1 MYSIGF
7 PDMFTSS
14 STNLVADHEAS
25 YQNLRL
31 LLLSDT
37 NSLLGDPYYGTPLRR
52 TIYAQNDSVIRDLV
66 VDAIYTSVLTFMPQV
81 VLKRNDINVT
91 SKDNQL
97 YATLNSTNLIDYTT
111 DMYDI
116 KLTDT
121 EKY

>member
-37 NSLLGDPYYGTPLRR
+37 KSLLGDPYYGTPLRR
-52 TIYAQNDSVIRDLV
+52 TIYAQNDGVVRDLV

-81 VLKRNDINVT
+81 ILKRHDINVT

-97 YATLNSTNLIDYTT
+97 YATLTATNLIDYTT

>member
-1 MYSIGF
+1 
-7 PDMFTSS
+7 
-14 STNLVADHEAS
+14 
-25 YQNLRL
+25 
-31 LLLSDT
+31 
-37 NSLLGDPYYGTPLRR
+37 
-52 TIYAQNDSVIRDLV
+52 
-66 VDAIYTSVLTFMPQV
+66 MPQV

>member
-1 MYSIGF
+1 M
-7 PDMFTSS
+7 
-14 STNLVADHEAS
+14 
-25 YQNLRL
+25 
-31 LLLSDT
+31 
-37 NSLLGDPYYGTPLRR
+37 
-52 TIYAQNDSVIRDLV
+52 

-81 VLKRNDINVT
+81 VLKRDDINVT